1 MANIIYNT
9 FIKSLITNDID
20 LTKKKTYKVCLLQES
35 FSNIFNSESKEY
47 ESSEYNN
54 YTQLSL
60 AGYECK
66 DTGKYTGYV
75 QGGEY
80 ISLRKEDL
88 YGTDKTYQYF
98 ATNSISWKNVTLV
111 GKNKPRFIL
120 LYRESDGSAIACF
133 DIGKK
138 EDVNNEI
145 LTIDW
150 GETPVLTINLLG
162 SSASYTIDSH
172 YSDESTNAL
181 QNKMITL
188 GLQNYGVAIGEE
200 TIKNENNETI
210 SIPEELQLSV
220 DTLTRLDDEEIE
232 AMFNDDSSEPIG
244 E

>member
-20 LTKKKTYKVCLLQES
+20 LTKKKTYKVCLLREA
-35 FSNIFNSESKEY
+35 FSNIFNSESKKY

-66 DTGKYTGYV
+66 DTSNFTGYV

-80 ISLRKEDL
+80 ISLRKEDF

-133 DIGKK
+133 DLGEK
-138 EDVNNEI
+138 EDVNNDT

-150 GETPVLTINLLG
+150 GTTAVLNITILD
-162 SSASYTIDSH
+162 SSAIIDSS
-172 YSDESTNAL
+172 YSDSSTNAL

-200 TIKNENNETI
+200 TMKNENDETV
-210 SIPEELQLSV
+210 SIPEELRLPV
-220 DTLTRLDDEEIE
+220 DTLTRLNDSDIE
-232 AMFNDDSSEPIG
+232 AMFNKEPSEPVG